1 MRSLKTFVIALAV
14 IVVAGA
20 VVGWFGREGWRAFHG
35 REGRHG
41 EAKPEENYW
50 EVMKEAMEADYSK
63 ATPREAKAA
72 ARKWDKY
79 IKSLTAEQLLI
90 AGRQCSVVV
99 QQHARQEQWAEA
111 VIGLWVPLQYYP
123 AKTNNL
129 KDVTP
134 LVAELQDKSA
144 PPFWRYGL
152 MAILWD
158 SWSERGPLTIEQLV
172 TLAIAMKQIA
182 PDKSEPLLV
191 RIQAAKTSEQILR
204 HCHAANL
211 KNDPELRKCIAQG
224 RKYEDAV
231 RDAVEGRIVPAGETV
246 KRNTIIQAALVELID
261 AHLGLL
267 NEPNLPVIEGQNLIG
282 SACRLVNYD
291 AQGKIHAAMKDALRN
306 YKNYDEHFWWYLVYA
321 NATWFENPEAES
333 LLVEMI
339 DTVTDE
345 DLKRMLPRWKR
356 SLEDG
361 GFKRRPYNPGSALVD
376 FARHE

>member
-1 MRSLKTFVIALAV
+1 MRSLKMSVIALAL
-14 IVVAGA
+14 IVVSQ
-20 VVGWFGREGWRAFHG
+20 V
-35 REGRHG
+35 
-41 EAKPEENYW
+41 AKADENYW
-50 EVMKEAMEADYSK
+50 EVIRSGFGLDYSK
-63 ATPREAKAA
+63 TTPEEREALRVKLMN
-72 ARKWDKY
+72 Y
-79 IKSLTAEQLLI
+79 INALTADQLLI

-123 AKTNNL
+123 AKTDNL
-129 KDVTP
+129 QDVTP

-267 NEPNLPVIEGQNLIG
+267 NEPNLPAIEGTNLIG
-282 SACRLVNYD
+282 SACRLANYD

-376 FARHE
+376 FARHDKYRR

>member
-20 VVGWFGREGWRAFHG
+20 VVGWIGWEGWRAFQG

-41 EAKPEENYW
+41 QAKPDENYW

-79 IKSLTAEQLLI
+79 IKSLTAEELLI

-99 QQHARQEQWAEA
+99 QQHARQEQWAQA
-111 VIGLWVPLQYYP
+111 VIGLWMPLQYYP

-129 KDVTP
+129 QDVTP
-134 LVAELQDKSA
+134 LVAELQDKSS

-152 MAILWD
+152 MALMWEM
-158 SWSERGPLTIEQLV
+158 WSQNGPLTTEQL
-172 TLAIAMKQIA
+172 LKAADAMRQIV
-182 PDKSEPLLV
+182 PDKSEPLMV
-191 RIQAAKTSEQILR
+191 RIQAAKKSERILR
-204 HCHAANL
+204 RCHAANL
-211 KNDPELRKCIAQG
+211 KNDPELKKCIAQG

-267 NEPNLPVIEGQNLIG
+267 NEPNLPVIEGTNLIG
-282 SACRLVNYD
+282 SACRLANYD
-291 AQGKIHAAMKDALRN
+291 AQGKIYAAMKDALRN
-306 YKNYDEHFWWYLVYA
+306 YKNYNEHLWWHLVYA

-345 DLKRMLPRWKR
+345 DLKRMLPFWKR

-361 GFKRRPYNPGSALVD
+361 GFKRRPYNPGSALVN
-376 FARHE
+376 FAQHD